1 MNDGCEKE
9 VEVEDVQV
17 RECREC
23 LRRRFMN
30 GDIVRWSEE
39 KTKKIC
45 SHVQMHGHTRCSKQE
60 V

>member
-17 RECREC
+17 RERGEC
-23 LRRRFMN
+23 LRGRFMN
-30 GDIVRWSEE
+30 GTRWSEE

-45 SHVQMHGHTRCSKQE
+45 SHDQMHGHTDVPNKRST
-60 V
+60 